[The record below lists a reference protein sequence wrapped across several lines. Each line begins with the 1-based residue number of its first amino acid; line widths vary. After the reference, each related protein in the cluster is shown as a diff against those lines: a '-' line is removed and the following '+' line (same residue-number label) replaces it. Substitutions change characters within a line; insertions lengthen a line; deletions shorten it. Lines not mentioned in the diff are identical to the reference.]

1 MEKRMSNTVGPK
13 RLREREREEGK
24 RGSVLRRLS
33 THKELGSQRI
43 NQFLEVVERL
53 LKYTKLL

>member
-33 THKELGSQRI
+33 THKELGSQWMNGCPI
-43 NQFLEVVERL
+43 EVVERV
-53 LKYTKLL
+53 LKYTKN